1 MTFNYRKIFRKEV
14 EIDAEAEERPTAGDR
29 RDGRVY
35 VYNEDIELA
44 VNVAIATARPLLVR
58 GPSGSGKSSLAQN
71 VALKLGWR
79 YYERVISS
87 VTEARDLLWRFDSV
101 RQLADATARNTKQ
114 YPPNRYLDPGPLW
127 WAFSPKTAAMRGLD
141 TPDDE
146 NVPRA
151 EDPAK
156 GVKSSDRAVV
166 LIDEIDKADPDVPN
180 NLLVPIGS
188 LQFSIDYPERII
200 RAAEKKPPLLIITTN
215 EERELPSAFIRRCVV
230 TIFEKPSKDK
240 LLDIARAH
248 FGESN
253 TGLFERL
260 ADYLFEVAMAKEA
273 KGEIPPSTAEYL
285 DAIAA
290 CRRLGI
296 KASEKKNEWRQIS
309 RLILEKPQL
318 PEASTRR

>member
-1 MTFNYRKIFRKEV
+1 MAFDYKRIFRKEA
-14 EIDAEAEERPTAGDR
+14 EIPAEAEGRPTAGDR

-35 VYNEDIELA
+35 VYDDDVELA
-44 VNVAIATARPLLVR
+44 INVALATARPLLVR

-101 RQLADATARNTKQ
+101 RQLADATARSTTH

-127 WAFSPKTAAMRGLD
+127 WAFSPKTATLRGLD
-141 TPDDE
+141 EPDDE

-151 EDPAK
+151 DDPAK
-156 GVKSSDRAVV
+156 GVSASDRAVV

-200 RAAEKKPPLLIITTN
+200 KADAKKPPLLIITTN
-215 EERELPSAFIRRCVV
+215 EERELPSAFVRRCVV
-230 TIFEKPSKDK
+230 TVFEKPSREK
-240 LLDIARAH
+240 LLEIAREH
-248 FGESN
+248 FGESKA
-253 TGLFERL
+253 GLFERL
-260 ADYLFEVAMAKEA
+260 ADYLF
-273 KGEIPPSTAEYL
+273 

-296 KASEKKNEWRQIS
+296 KASEKQAEWKQIS
-309 RLILEKPQL
+309 RLVLEKPQL
-318 PEASTRR
+318 PEAASR

>member
-1 MTFNYRKIFRKEV
+1 MAYDYKRVFRKESP
-14 EIDAEAEERPTAGDR
+14 IEAETEKGASAGDR

-35 VYNEDIELA
+35 VYDEEVELA
-44 VNVAIATARPLLVR
+44 VNVALATSRPLLVR

-101 RQLADATARNTKQ
+101 RQLADATSSSTRQ

-127 WAFSPKTAAMRGLD
+127 WAFSPKTAKLRGLEKAD
-141 TPDDE
+141 VE

-156 GVKSSDRAVV
+156 GVRTSDRAVV

-188 LQFSIDYPERII
+188 LQFAIDYPERII
-200 RAAEKKPPLLIITTN
+200 KADPRKPPLLIITTN
-215 EERELPSAFIRRCVV
+215 EERELPSAFVRRCVV
-230 TIFEKPSKDK
+230 TVFEKPSRPK
-240 LLDIARAH
+240 LLEIAREH
-248 FGESN
+248 FGESKS
-253 TGLFERL
+253 GLFERL
-260 ADYLFEVAMAKEA
+260 ADYLFEVASAKEA

-290 CRRLGI
+290 CSRLGI
-296 KASEKKNEWRQIS
+296 RASEKREEWKQIS
-309 RLILEKPQL
+309 RLILEKPQM
-318 PEASTRR
+318 PEGGNR